1 MKRIFFQVVWMSFLF
16 PVAMVHAQ
24 NVPAKLRFG
33 IYAPNAPFASNSER
47 WSYIKSVASV
57 MQSTLNVPCTG
68 TVYASEGA
76 FTGALGQLDFA
87 IVDGI
92 YMARAGGKF
101 RVLATSMY
109 GGGARAPWG
118 LYARGA
124 ANFQA
129 LKGKVLVMPSF
140 GGNTAFAEG
149 MLGGEVNVAQYFSTV
164 KNVPDIAAA
173 VSAVKTG
180 GGDAVFAPSGM
191 AAGLTLLVS
200 VGTVP
205 NASFVLVNTKIPVDI
220 VSKVQAAIASVA
232 APGIGGMGPPAAGG
246 VAFGRSTAKF
256 MSAAP
261 GVMRFQFRGFLKP
274 FAGTYQE
281 SPLFDHFWV
290 MPK

>member
-1 MKRIFFQVVWMSFLF
+1 MKRILLSLWFLF
-16 PVAMVHAQ
+16 LALPAVPVHAQ
-24 NVPAKLRFG
+24 NAPAKLRFG
-33 IYAPNAPFASNSER
+33 IYAPNAPFASNSDR

-57 MQSTLNVPCTG
+57 MQSTLNIPCTG
-68 TVYASEGA
+68 NVYASEGA
-76 FTGALGQLDFA
+76 FAGALGQLDFA

-101 RVLATSMY
+101 RVLGTSLY
-109 GGGARAPWG
+109 GGGARASWG

-140 GGNTAFAEG
+140 GGNTSFAEG
-149 MLGGEVNVAQYFSTV
+149 MLGGEVNVTQYFSSV

-173 VSAVKTG
+173 VAAVQTG
-180 GGDAVFAPSGM
+180 GGDAVFAPAGM
-191 AAGLTLLVS
+191 AAGLTLILS

-205 NASFVLVNTKIPVDI
+205 NASFVLVNSKLPADI
-220 VSKVQAAIASVA
+220 VSKVQSAIASVGSS
-232 APGIGGMGPPAAGG
+232 GIGGMGPPAAGG

-274 FAGTYQE
+274 FSGTYQE
-281 SPLFDHFWV
+281 SPLIDHLWV
-290 MPK
+290 LPK